1 MKYANLHTHS
11 DYSNTRLIDSIN
23 KIPELIDTAHSLGL
37 TALALTDHE
46 FLGGGL
52 KFLEHFEKRKKENPD
67 DPTWQN
73 FKPILGNEIYLC
85 RNGLN
90 KDTVEKGEKYPHFIL
105 LALDNEGHRQL
116 REISSR
122 AWERS
127 FMMFL
132 KRVPTWYSDLE
143 EIIMP
148 NQGHVVANSAC
159 IGSQLGI
166 WFLRNELD
174 KVEDFIKWCIK
185 VFGEGNFHLEMAP
198 AAYEEQIRYNKFLV
212 DLHYKYN
219 VPLVIATDAHYGRP
233 EDFPIHEAFLKSK
246 EEDRET
252 ADFYKYTYLMTAD
265 EIFELMNYL
274 PKEIIEEALEN
285 TNKIADRVEDYNLYH
300 PQVIPRLPDGRANS
314 NFEYYLK
321 TSRINPK
328 YKYINTYINSE
339 YEDDRYGV
347 FMVLDALKKMNL
359 PKDRLERH
367 LKQIELEL
375 EEMWVVSDKIGQ
387 RLMSYFLTIKV
398 VIERIWSDVNSI
410 TGAGR
415 GSGPAS
421 LVCFLLGICDG
432 DPLEQGFDLW
442 FYRFIHRERAELPDW
457 DFDSEA
463 SKREAISQMVYEMCK
478 EVGGDSVSV
487 CTFGTEG
494 SRSAILTACRGM
506 GLSNDIGQYLSS
518 LIGQNR
524 GFSYSLEDTY
534 YGNPDKDITA
544 SKDFKN
550 EIDKYPGLFKTA
562 CTISGLVT
570 RLGQHACIDG
580 EGKVGVRNG
589 VKRIKDIQVGDEVLT
604 HKGRYRKVIKTFI
617 NDTFDMIELR
627 GKGFFEN
634 IKCTPDHPFL
644 VKRGNK
650 TEWIKA
656 IDILQD
662 DYVGMPINDK
672 TIEITNCPIPINK
685 DSLYWMGRF
694 VGDGWIEERSRNG
707 EYLDR
712 DKSIV
717 LCCGKNEL
725 KELKDIYDK
734 LDIHYIITETKTVYK
749 FVTNGNSKLLQWM
762 KKFGKGAY
770 NKTIPEDILNLPNDK
785 LRYFISGY
793 LSADGYFNKHNTPSY
808 KTISPSLTYQL
819 NRAFHKLENEYVSN
833 TVQKAKDYE
842 IIEGRKV
849 KTHDR
854 YYGSF
859 TRNKRGYNGLVEDGI
874 LWFKIDS
881 KREYSSTQKVYNLEV
896 EEDNS
901 YVVNGVIVHNCGHVL
916 YNGNI
921 YDMNAL
927 ATTPNGTRVT
937 QFDLGDSEK
946 MGSIKY
952 DFLSTDALDKIHVC
966 MDLLIKDGYIEWQ
979 GDLRSTYNKYIHPD
993 VLDRNTKGMW
1003 DMLNAG
1009 KIISAFQMDS
1019 VVAKQTLAS
1028 IHPSTLL
1035 ELAAVNS
1042 LMRLVPEKGHK
1053 SPAEEYLE
1061 YKLNPQKLKDEVYS
1075 LNGTDKEKEIL
1086 YNYLKKYNGVLESQ
1100 ENMMQITMIPEFTN
1114 FTFSD
1119 ASKLRK
1125 IVAKKKLK
1133 EVDSFRE
1140 YFLKTGIEN
1149 GCSEDILKYIWDVQI
1164 KRQLGYS
1171 FNLTHCTYYSLIG
1184 LQEMNLAYHYPPIYW
1199 ATAVMTVEAG
1209 ALDIEDS
1216 GGTNYAKIASAIGR
1230 VQTEGYKVEL
1240 PLINKAQFAFVP
1252 DVENNA
1258 IIYGFKGISDVGDEL
1273 IKTIINNRPYN
1284 SINDFIEKCQP
1295 QKRSMISLIKA
1306 GAFEEFGKK
1315 RKIMK
1320 DYLYSICPKK
1330 ARITLQNMNT
1340 LVDYHLIPKDLIS
1353 YVYLYNFNKYIKPF
1367 QIPEGYKLDKRS
1379 MDFLLRNFPDLDI
1392 SSGLLDT
1399 KVWKKT
1405 YDNSMN
1411 NLKEWLKEN
1420 EEYLINKIQEFDVQD
1435 IWNTYCYGND
1445 SAWEMDT
1452 LGFYYS
1458 GHELENINIE
1468 TASIQNLLDGNYKNT
1483 VDIVGT
1489 VLGKEA
1495 YKHMVTIL
1503 TPDGVVDLK
1512 FTGEQFA
1519 QYNKT
1524 ISEMTKDGK
1533 KILEKSWFIKG
1544 TLLLVNG
1551 YKSGET
1557 FRVRILSRIIEVSED
1572 GNIKTTKYR
1581 YGEG

>member
-1 MKYANLHTHS
+1 MSYVNLHTHT
-11 DYSNTRLIDSIN
+11 DYSNLRLIDCIN
-23 KIPELIDTAHSLGL
+23 KVPEVLTTAKEIGL
-37 TALALTDHE
+37 KGLAITDHE
-46 FLGGGL
+46 ALSGHL
-52 KFLEHFEKRKKENPD
+52 KALEFVNNKKKED
-67 DPTWQN
+67 DSWN
-73 FKPILGNEIYLC
+73 DFKLILGNEIYLC

-105 LALDNEGHRQL
+105 LALDNEGHKQL

-127 FMMFL
+127 YMMFL

-148 NQGHVVANSAC
+148 NQGHVVADSAC

-166 WFLRNELD
+166 WFLKNELD

-185 VFGEGNFHLEMAP
+185 VFGEENFHLEMAP
-198 AAYEEQIRYNKFLV
+198 AAYEEQVKYNKFLV
-212 DLHYKYN
+212 ELHNKYN

-274 PKEIIEEALEN
+274 PKEIIQEALDN
-285 TNKIADRVEDYNLYH
+285 TLKIADRVQEYNLYH
-300 PQVIPRLPDGRANS
+300 SQVIPRLPDSRHES

-321 TSRINPK
+321 TARINPK

-347 FMVLDALKKMNL
+347 FMVLDALKKMQL

-367 LKQIELEL
+367 LDQIELEL

-534 YGNPDKDITA
+534 YGNPDKDISA

-570 RLGQHACIDG
+570 RLGQHA
-580 EGKVGVRNG
+580 
-589 VKRIKDIQVGDEVLT
+589 
-604 HKGRYRKVIKTFI
+604 
-617 NDTFDMIELR
+617 
-627 GKGFFEN
+627 
-634 IKCTPDHPFL
+634 
-644 VKRGNK
+644 
-650 TEWIKA
+650 
-656 IDILQD
+656 
-662 DYVGMPINDK
+662 
-672 TIEITNCPIPINK
+672 
-685 DSLYWMGRF
+685 
-694 VGDGWIEERSRNG
+694 
-707 EYLDR
+707 
-712 DKSIV
+712 
-717 LCCGKNEL
+717 
-725 KELKDIYDK
+725 
-734 LDIHYIITETKTVYK
+734 
-749 FVTNGNSKLLQWM
+749 
-762 KKFGKGAY
+762 
-770 NKTIPEDILNLPNDK
+770 
-785 LRYFISGY
+785 
-793 LSADGYFNKHNTPSY
+793 
-808 KTISPSLTYQL
+808 
-819 NRAFHKLENEYVSN
+819 
-833 TVQKAKDYE
+833 
-842 IIEGRKV
+842 
-849 KTHDR
+849 
-854 YYGSF
+854 
-859 TRNKRGYNGLVEDGI
+859 
-874 LWFKIDS
+874 
-881 KREYSSTQKVYNLEV
+881 
-896 EEDNS
+896 
-901 YVVNGVIVHNCGHVL
+901 CGHVL

-993 VLDRNTKGMW
+993 VLDREAKGMW

-1028 IHPSTLL
+1028 IHPGTLL

-1061 YKLNPQKLKDEVYS
+1061 YKLNPQKLRDEVYA

-1086 YNYLKKYNGVLESQ
+1086 YEYLKKYNGVLESQ

-1114 FTFSD
+1114 FSFSD

-1140 YFLKTGIEN
+1140 YFIKTGLEN

-1184 LQEMNLAYHYPPIYW
+1184 LQEMNLAYHYPSVYW

-1209 ALDIEDS
+1209 ALDIEDA

-1252 DVENNA
+1252 DVENDA

-1273 IKTIINNRPYN
+1273 IKAIVNNRPYT
-1284 SINDFIEKCQP
+1284 SVNDFIEKCQP
-1295 QKRSMISLIKA
+1295 QKRQMISLIKA
-1306 GAFEEFGKK
+1306 GAFEEFGNK
-1315 RKIMK
+1315 REIMRA
-1320 DYLYSICPKK
+1320 YLSDICPKK
-1330 ARITLQNMNT
+1330 VRITLQNMNT
-1340 LVDYHLIPKDLIS
+1340 LIDYRLIPNDLIS
-1353 YVYLYNFNKYIKPF
+1353 YVYLYNFNKYIKSM
-1367 QIPEGYKLDKRS
+1367 QLPEGFKLDKRAIE
-1379 MDFLLRNFPDLDI
+1379 FILKNFPDLDV

-1405 YDNSMN
+1405 YDNSMD
-1411 NLKEWLKEN
+1411 NLKTWLKEN
-1420 EEYLINKIQEFDVQD
+1420 ETELIDRIQEKD
-1435 IWNTYCYGND
+1435 IEELWNLYCSGND

-1468 TASIQNLLDGNYKNT
+1468 VASIKNLLDGNYKNT

-1524 ISEMTKDGK
+1524 ISEMMKDGK
-1533 KILEKSWFIKG
+1533 KTLEKSWFIKG

-1557 FRVRILSRIIEVSED
+1557 FRVRNLSRILEVNED
-1572 GNIKTTKYR
+1572 GNIRTTKYR